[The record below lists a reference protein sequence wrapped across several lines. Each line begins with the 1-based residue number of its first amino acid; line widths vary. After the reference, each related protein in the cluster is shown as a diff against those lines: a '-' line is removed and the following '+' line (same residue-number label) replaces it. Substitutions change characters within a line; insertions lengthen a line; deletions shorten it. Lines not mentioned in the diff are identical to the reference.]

1 MFNKFFGMF
10 RVLENTGRWVGNF
23 GIDFYILTWFGSIV
37 RHF

>member
-23 GIDFYILTWFGSIV
+23 GMDFYILT
-37 RHF
+37 